1 MESPT
6 GHDSV
11 IISLHSHH
19 TFIYLFTNG
28 RVVGVVEGQ
37 APGVDTVDTP
47 GVSGADNS
55 VLLNV
60 LYSGQVADL

>member
-1 MESPT
+1 M
-6 GHDSV
+6 
-11 IISLHSHH
+11 
-19 TFIYLFTNG
+19 YLLTSG
-28 RVVGVVEGQ
+28 RSVGVVEGQ

>member
-1 MESPT
+1 M
-6 GHDSV
+6 
-11 IISLHSHH
+11 
-19 TFIYLFTNG
+19 YLLTSG
-28 RVVGVVEGQ
+28 WSVGVVEGQ

>member
-1 MESPT
+1 MFGGTLLYS
-6 GHDSV
+6 DYA
-11 IISLHSHH
+11 IAHSSCIHVEL
-19 TFIYLFTNG
+19 TSG
-28 RVVGVVEGQ
+28 WSVGVVEGQ